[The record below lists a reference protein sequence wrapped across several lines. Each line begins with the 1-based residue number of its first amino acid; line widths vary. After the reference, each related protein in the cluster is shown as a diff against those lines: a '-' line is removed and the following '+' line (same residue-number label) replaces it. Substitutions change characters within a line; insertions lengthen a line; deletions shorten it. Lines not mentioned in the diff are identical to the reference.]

1 MKLREKWNTFKTNVK
16 DLKKEDLRKFLPK
29 VDLKVNVDNLKGN
42 VLLLFQE
49 KLDNNVILFTLE
61 HMVMTGQVDSITFL
75 RYAVDKRLDAETYA
89 KIRNYRK
96 HGYHLLNPD
105 VVPINNQKEPPKL
118 KFMITDKAQFEHR
131 EASKKAAV
139 LQRLYGNKERKYSF
153 TYLRYDVSSLNG
165 VIDKLRRDDREP
177 TDREVLNYT
186 NRLLDVIERVLAFGY
201 YLECNG
207 HELTLHESKPASA
220 CVAQW

>member
-1 MKLREKWNTFKTNVK
+1 M
-16 DLKKEDLRKFLPK
+16 
-29 VDLKVNVDNLKGN
+29 
-42 VLLLFQE
+42 
-49 KLDNNVILFTLE
+49 
-61 HMVMTGQVDSITFL
+61 
-75 RYAVDKRLDAETYA
+75 
-89 KIRNYRK
+89 
-96 HGYHLLNPD
+96 
-105 VVPINNQKEPPKL
+105 